1 MSKLYSRKAARSYTL
16 AAMATCRALLI
27 VLRKLFKG
35 IAANQSTGI
44 SFSASPV
51 SLLCSVVASSIA
63 WQRAFGIP
71 SIGNSTAVHVFVGGF
86 YGLNSQ
92 CCYYS
97 NACRSY

>member
-1 MSKLYSRKAARSYTL
+1 MHLGSNAPP
-16 AAMATCRALLI
+16 TCRALLI

-44 SFSASPV
+44 SLSASPV
-51 SLLCSVVASSIA
+51 SLLYSVVASSIA

-86 YGLNSQ
+86 LLLIKCMQVILEMSAVFGKH
-92 CCYYS
+92 
-97 NACRSY
+97 RSY

>member
-1 MSKLYSRKAARSYTL
+1 MQLGNNAPP
-16 AAMATCRALLI
+16 TCRALLI

-44 SFSASPV
+44 SLSV
-51 SLLCSVVASSIA
+51 SLLCSVIASSIA

-71 SIGNSTAVHVFVGGF
+71 SIGNSTAGHVFVGGF

-92 CCYYS
+92 CCY
-97 NACRSY
+97 